1 MILQIHDE
9 VVFECPEKYV
19 DDCIAKA
26 KAYMEHPFGD
36 NVELNL
42 PMLTA
47 WDSGDSYQEAK

>member
-1 MILQIHDE
+1 
-9 VVFECPEKYV
+9 
-19 DDCIAKA
+19 
-26 KAYMEHPFGD
+26 MEHPFGD